1 MLAPQ
6 NAATAWGDLVEVSA
20 AAVAYFQDMN
30 CEERSSALSGGSSRR
45 RRWRFNTRLVNMKI
59 IHE

>member
-6 NAATAWGDLVEVSA
+6 NAAAAWGDLVEVSA
-20 AAVAYFQDMN
+20 AAVAYFQDVN
-30 CEERSSALSGGSSRR
+30 CEERSSALSGGSR
-45 RRWRFNTRLVNMKI
+45 RRWRLDTRLVNMKI

>member
-6 NAATAWGDLVEVSA
+6 NAAAAWGDLVEVSV
-20 AAVAYFQDMN
+20 AAVAYFQDVN
-30 CEERSSALSGGSSRR
+30 CEERSSALSGGSRR
-45 RRWRFNTRLVNMKI
+45 RRWRLDTRLVNMKI